1 MARPEHDPKLHRLR
15 GKLRFRKREATD
27 ERNSKRKVRRTR
39 KRVAGLEQRLAKLK
53 ARRHGL
59 DHEAVL
65 DGTPMPLMQKLALL
79 DARRH
84 GWEGVATSGDR
95 RDKPSWVGR
104 LLKRLGK
111 STQKELYEGFIH
123 GLPGFLPANPP
134 TQGTHMRIGDGVVG
148 NVGEP
153 LEAYREGIDS
163 SAATQLREV
172 LNKFGYDAYR
182 PYASASEEHHSN
194 FKTNPHDRLIERGLV

>member
-1 MARPEHDPKLHRLR
+1 MHRLR
-15 GKLRFRKREATD
+15 GKLRRRRRELHD
-27 ERNSKRKVRRTR
+27 ERGDHRKVRKARR
-39 KRVAGLEQRLAKLK
+39 AVAFLEQTIAKTQ

-65 DGTPMPLMQKLALL
+65 DGTPMPLGQKIALL

-84 GWEGVATSGDR
+84 GWDGVATSGDR
-95 RDKPSWVGR
+95 RDKPSWVAR
-104 LLKRLGK
+104 LLHRLGK

-148 NVGEP
+148 QVGEP
-153 LEAYREGIDS
+153 LEWWQEGIDS
-163 SAATQLREV
+163 SYATQLREI
-172 LNKFGYDAYR
+172 LNELGYKAYR
-182 PYASASEEHHSN
+182 PYASASEEHHTN
-194 FKTNPHDRLIERGLV
+194 LEENPHDRLIERGKV